1 MAAYQHPEVNS
12 VAMQHAHRGSAE
24 SSIHPKANDPD
35 QGEPDRRRI
44 LVYILT
50 ILAVTLIA
58 LGLRLRAVDLLPIDY
73 DEDDYLRAGQ
83 QLAAAIQQ
91 GDWAGLTDLNYRPE
105 HPPLAK
111 LAFGMAL
118 VPLPQV
124 DEVPDRPTTAEPA
137 NALPEPHFQVSRLV
151 AAAAGV
157 LQVLILALVNPLAG
171 LVLAVHT
178 TTIKYTSQIMLE
190 ALPALT
196 STVAVVAYARSGGR
210 RNGWLVLSAVALGLT
225 ASGKYLYVLVGL
237 VIVIHWL
244 WETFPHQR
252 RVAALVRWLS
262 PVILWGLLALVIF
275 FLTNPYLWPSPL
287 ERLRDSVLYHGGYT
301 QSEEVQ
307 RANYPLWQPLVWI
320 FQSVPW
326 HPGVFIIAIDGLIAL
341 LAVLGLK
348 PLWQRNK
355 LYVLW
360 LAIGLLFLLLWPTK
374 WPQYILVLTAPLAL
388 AAAVGFQVRVWQPS
402 VGWIRRL
409 RAPDLRAGYSRL
421 AAPLKRREFGRTL
434 LWLLPGT
441 VVLVAITFYPLLYQ
455 AGMALTDFN
464 AISIKDGVNGGV
476 WREVREGLTGQTEPV
491 EVDIFSFSR
500 STVKEVRYAGVSPM
514 LQFFT
519 GVGASLLIFEILWT
533 VLSVALQT
541 ILGVGVAWL
550 LQRRG
555 LRFRGWWRTIFVL
568 PWAIPEF
575 VGALVWMQIFDPR
588 YGWFFLGTSFP
599 ETPGYPLAQRLA
611 IWQEDP
617 TAALFVLLIAATWL
631 GFPLIMLAASAGLK
645 LIPHEVYDAAAIDGA
660 GAWQRFRAITW
671 PLLLPLLAPALI
683 IRGIYAFNQFY
694 LFYVLNPPYPLAT
707 LASLSFFVFDFGG
720 KYAVSAVINIF
731 TVILLIFFLLWFNR
745 LSRAGEGVTY
755 A

>member
-1 MAAYQHPEVNS
+1 VAAHSHTEVNF
-12 VAMQHAHRGSAE
+12 VAVQDAYRGSADPR
-24 SSIHPKANDPD
+24 IHLDTQDPD
-35 QGEPDRRRI
+35 RPNPDRRRV
-44 LVYILT
+44 LLYILG
-50 ILAVTLIA
+50 ILAITLTA

-83 QLAAAIQQ
+83 QLATAIQQ
-91 GDWAGLTDLNYRPE
+91 GDWAGLTELNYRPE

-111 LAFGMAL
+111 LIFGLAL
-118 VPLPQV
+118 APLPQA
-124 DEVPDRPTTAEPA
+124 DEVPDRPTTAEPTSS
-137 NALPEPHFQVSRLV
+137 LPEPHFRVARIV

-157 LQVLILALVNPLAG
+157 LQVLIVALVNPLAG
-171 LVLAVHT
+171 LFLAVHT

-196 STVAVVAYARSGGR
+196 STVAVLAYARSR
-210 RNGWLVLSAVALGLT
+210 QRWNGWLVLSAVALGLT
-225 ASGKYLYVLVGL
+225 ASSKYLYILVGL
-237 VIVIHWL
+237 VIVVHWL
-244 WETFPHQR
+244 WETFPRQR
-252 RVAALVRWLS
+252 SVPVLVRWLG
-262 PVILWGLLALVIF
+262 PVILWGLLALAIF
-275 FLTNPYLWPSPL
+275 FLTNPYLWPSPVD
-287 ERLRDSVLYHGGYT
+287 RLRESLFYHGGYT

-307 RANYPLWQPLVWI
+307 RANFPLWQPLVWI

-326 HPGVFIIAIDGLIAL
+326 HPGVFVIALDALVAL
-341 LAVLGLK
+341 LAILGLK
-348 PLWQRNK
+348 PLWQRNR

-374 WPQYILVLTAPLAL
+374 WPQYILVLTVPLAL
-388 AAAVGFQVRVWQPS
+388 AAAVGFQARVWQPL
-402 VGWIRRL
+402 VGSIRRL
-409 RAPDLRAGYSRL
+409 RTREPRAGRPRL
-421 AAPLKRREFGRTL
+421 AERPRRRELGRTL
-434 LWLLPGT
+434 LWLLPGAI
-441 VVLVAITFYPLLYQ
+441 VLVAITFYPLLYQ

-464 AISIKDGVNGGV
+464 AISIKDGVNGGI
-476 WREVREGLTGQTEPV
+476 WREVREGLTGQAEPV

-500 STVKEVRYAGVSPM
+500 SSVKEVRYAGFSPL

-541 ILGVGVAWL
+541 VLGVGVAWL
-550 LQRRG
+550 LHRRG
-555 LRFRGWWRTIFVL
+555 LRFRGWWRTIFIL

-611 IWQEDP
+611 TWQEDP
-617 TAALFVLLIAATWL
+617 TTALFVLLIAATWL

-645 LIPHEVYDAAAIDGA
+645 MIPHEVYDAAAIDGA
-660 GAWQRFRAITW
+660 SAWQQFRAITW

-683 IRGIYAFNQFY
+683 IRGIFAFNQFY

-731 TVILLIFFLLWFNR
+731 TVILLVFFLLWFNR